1 MVFDGGWRILSGQV
15 PFKDFLMAFGP
26 LSFALQALFFKL
38 LGVNWTAT
46 VIPAALLGALAA
58 LSVMR
63 SVSLLFGKRRI
74 WIVLLSGV
82 LVGTS
87 FQAMFGTLFMEQVG
101 FFFCLLG
108 IQAICESTHSNGRWR
123 FLYLGMAGVLAVL
136 AFLSK
141 QNVGALTLALL
152 GLLTLLVALSEPWE
166 ILRSVAAF
174 AAGVAVA
181 AGLFL
186 LWLVLFSD
194 PHLFLRHAIEVPM
207 QLGRGRLP
215 TRDLRY
221 LPFFLQAATTTGW
234 CYAVALGAAFQGVVL
249 LCADRDFRRV
259 FMATPTD
266 RLALGLS
273 LLIPFVQRL
282 FEVTT
287 LNQRENIIFLSGFA
301 LAMGTGLFC
310 RLPAPSERHR
320 LWIPL
325 LACIIGGY
333 LLFEMMEGSR
343 NRIVHDVFPSG
354 ARTLFRGLRTPQLAS
369 IWWIQPTRP
378 GRRGGPDL
386 KPGEIDAVCKYLS
399 SQQQDFLFSASQ
411 VSCMGSWVSCRPSR
425 CFTFRGITFSRT
437 PIFHLSTVGCCQ
449 V

>member
-1 MVFDGGWRILSGQV
+1 
-15 PFKDFLMAFGP
+15 
-26 LSFALQALFFKL
+26 
-38 LGVNWTAT
+38 
-46 VIPAALLGALAA
+46 
-58 LSVMR
+58 
-63 SVSLLFGKRRI
+63 
-74 WIVLLSGV
+74 
-82 LVGTS
+82 
-87 FQAMFGTLFMEQVG
+87 
-101 FFFCLLG
+101 
-108 IQAICESTHSNGRWR
+108 
-123 FLYLGMAGVLAVL
+123 
-136 AFLSK
+136 
-141 QNVGALTLALL
+141 
-152 GLLTLLVALSEPWE
+152 LLTLLVALSEPWE

-234 CYAVALGAAFQGVVL
+234 CYAVALGAAIQGVVL
-249 LCADRDFRRV
+249 LCVDRDFRRV

-287 LNQRENIIFLSGFA
+287 LNQRENVIFLSGVA

-399 SQQQDFLFSASQ
+399 SQQQDFFVLGDSSFLYG
-411 VSCMGSWVSCRPSR
+411 VMGVVPPQPLLYLSRNHFFTDSDIPFINDWVLSSLKKRNIRIVVREKDSWSESLSDNYAQLPKVMAW
-425 CFTFRGITFSRT
+425 IKNN
-437 PIFHLSTVGCCQ
+437 FHPGPVFGNFEILLR
-449 V
+449 